1 MRSDDEGRVHGAF
14 SRTAEGVFEGWALDA
29 SDPGARLIVEIVLD
43 GRSIATVR
51 ADRAQAGQPAA
62 SGFAYVCNPQ
72 VLVGQDRIAARVAN
86 RGEPI
91 GAPIDLRRDAIDAE
105 APTLAVGSVAW
116 HGGRR
121 LGGWVRDEE
130 GAVVVA
136 RVGGEEIARL
146 APDPWSLHER
156 PFGAINTQRAFT
168 LDLPETVEDGRFRLV
183 EVTDGEGRPLVG
195 SPVGVVAYRDGLA
208 AFLAEASGDLLE
220 DPRVALFDRLLGPTI
235 PFADHEAWRVR
246 WLGGA
251 GGGDLRRVAFVFTGG
266 GAPDETIRSL
276 DDTALDWVAAVL
288 DRDPRTGAFEPARL
302 RAFLED
308 EVEPDRPVV
317 FVRSGTRLT
326 RDGVAALTGA
336 LDDPDVVLAY
346 ADVEIERNGRGWPWL
361 MPAFDLERFL
371 EQGYAA
377 QAFACGRETVLGA
390 LSDGAASVYD
400 VILAAAERHG
410 CDAIGHVAGAR
421 LRCPPAALDEDGPA
435 LLGATRRHLVRQDGD
450 ATASLVDGP
459 DGPVIRVR
467 REPVARAMSVIVPT
481 RDQAGLLETCVTSL
495 TRQLGRIAIELIIVD
510 NGSRDPDALDYL
522 RNLERDGAR
531 IVRDRRAFNYARMNN
546 DAVAIASNPVVCL
559 LNNDTEFVEPV
570 FEEMLGRL
578 SPPDVGAVGVLMAR
592 ETDVIQH
599 GGVVLGHWYGAMHA
613 FEDRMLRDP
622 GYGGL
627 LTTAHEVSAVTA
639 ACMVLRK
646 ADFLGVGGFDARRF
660 PITFNDV
667 DLCLKLRAAGKR
679 IVMTPHVHIRH
690 HESASRGHDAD
701 LAKRA
706 RAARELAMLRQRWG
720 HVLTDDPLYNPYF
733 SLGTYPYAGLAAVP
747 RPAGRVRRNIGLPP
761 LDEPFPT

>member
-1 MRSDDEGRVHGAF
+1 MRDGEERTIRGAF
-14 SRTAEGVFEGWALDA
+14 TRTAEGVFEGWALDA
-29 SDPGARLIVEIVLD
+29 DDPGVRLIVEIVLD
-43 GRSIATVR
+43 GRSIETVR
-51 ADRAQAGQPAA
+51 ADRPRAGR
-62 SGFAYVCNPQ
+62 SGANGFVYVCNPQ
-72 VLVGQDRIAARVAN
+72 GLSGQDRIAARVAN
-86 RGEPI
+86 TGQPI
-91 GAPIDLRRDAIDAE
+91 GTPIDLRRDAID
-105 APTLAVGSVAW
+105 TTDLALTAGSVAW

-130 GAVVVA
+130 GAVIVA
-136 RVGGEEIARL
+136 RVDGEEIARL
-146 APDPWSLHER
+146 APDPWTLHDR
-156 PFGAINTQRAFT
+156 PFGAINAERAFT

-183 EVTDGEGRPLVG
+183 EVTDGQGRPLAG
-195 SPVGVVAYRDGLA
+195 SPVGVVAYADGLA
-208 AFLAEASGDLLE
+208 TFLAEASGDLLE
-220 DPRVALFDRLLGPTI
+220 DPRVALFDRLLGPTV
-235 PFADHEAWRVR
+235 PFSDYEAWRSR
-246 WLGGA
+246 WLGDT
-251 GGGDLRRVAFVFTGG
+251 GDDDPPRVAFVFTDGHP
-266 GAPDETIRSL
+266 PDDSIRSL
-276 DDTALDWVAAVL
+276 GETKLDWVAAVL

-302 RAFLED
+302 RAFLEN

-326 RDGVAALTGA
+326 PSGVTALIGA
-336 LDDPDVVLAY
+336 LGNPDVALAY
-346 ADVEIERNGRGWPWL
+346 ADVEIERDGRGRPWL

-377 QAFACGRETVLGA
+377 QAFACHRETTSSA
-390 LSDGAASVYD
+390 LSDGATSVYD
-400 VILAAAERHG
+400 IILAAAERHG
-410 CDAIGHVAGAR
+410 CSAIGHVAGAR
-421 LRCPPAALDEDGPA
+421 LRCPPADPEQDAPA
-435 LLGATRRHLVRQDGD
+435 RLRATRRHLVRQDGA

-481 RDQAGLLETCVTSL
+481 RDHADLLETCVTSL
-495 TRQLGRIAIELIIVD
+495 TRQLGRIAIELIVVD

-522 RNLERDGAR
+522 RNLERNGAR

-546 DAVAIASNPVVCL
+546 EAVAIASNAVVCL

-599 GGVVLGHWYGAMHA
+599 GGVVLGPWYGAMHA
-613 FEDRMLRDP
+613 FEDRMLGDP

-639 ACMVLRK
+639 ACMMLRK
-646 ADFLGVGGFDARRF
+646 ADFLDVGGFDARRF

-720 HVLTDDPLYNPYF
+720 HVLTDDPSYNPYL
-733 SLGTYPYAGLAAVP
+733 SLGTYPYTGLAAVP